1 MDVRCTERS
10 RRHAAT
16 NRKASD
22 QRQPFHG
29 IYTTTIVEVA
39 WPTVNSFRWN
49 AL

>member
-1 MDVRCTERS
+1 MDVRCRERS

-16 NRKASD
+16 SRKASE

-29 IYTTTIVEVA
+29 IYTITMVEVA
-39 WPTVNSFRWN
+39 GPTIDSFRWN